1 LLIVEFSKQIC
12 AKNRN
17 TTQRGRVG
25 SMGLTEL
32 ITNVT
37 VKFMSIA
44 AVMYHMEV
52 TYDKYDNK
60 RRYDDELIINIADDT
75 R

>member
-1 LLIVEFSKQIC
+1 
-12 AKNRN
+12 
-17 TTQRGRVG
+17 
-25 SMGLTEL
+25 MGLTEL